1 MKKDIY
7 QSLKEWK
14 ESNTRRPLLLRG
26 ARQTG
31 KTFIVQ
37 KFGQKEFEHIVYI
50 NFERNPEYKAIFNTF
65 VPIEITEKIIL
76 FTAKKPEPG
85 KTLLFL
91 DEIQECPEAIV
102 SLRYFYEEMPGLHII
117 GAGSLLE
124 FALRNEN
131 FKMPVGRVQYLY
143 LYPMN
148 FGEFLE
154 ALGESALRKYLLN
167 LSNLEKM
174 PEEIHIKLNEY
185 IRKYYVLGGMPAVI
199 KEYITSRDIIKCQ
212 RIQRSVIDT
221 YIDDFAKY
229 SKVSSHTLLK
239 KVFHS
244 VPGMTGQKFVYAH
257 VDRGVKS
264 EKIKDS
270 LELLETAGIL
280 TRVKQTSGSGLPLS
294 SGIHESIFK
303 IIFPDIG
310 LFHAI
315 SGVYAETAIE
325 KDFNAI
331 FKGAVAEQFVGQE
344 LIAYQSPYTR
354 AEIFYWG
361 RRAKSSTAEIDYLIE
376 KDGQIIPIEVKSGPT
391 GRMKSLHIFIEK
403 HKTKCAVKISQ
414 AKFQKGNP
422 VLSLPFYAIESFF
435 KRNKL

>member
-1 MKKDIY
+1 MNRDIY
-7 QSLKEWK
+7 QSLKEWRD
-14 ESNTRRPLLLRG
+14 SNTRRPLLLRG

-37 KFGQKEFEHIVYI
+37 QFGKEEFENIIYI

-65 VPIEITEKIIL
+65 DPIEITEKIIL
-76 FTAKKPEPG
+76 FTAQKPETG

-102 SLRYFYEEMPGLHII
+102 SLRYFYEEMPDLHII

-124 FALRNEN
+124 FALQSED
-131 FKMPVGRVQYLY
+131 FKMPVGRIQYLY

-148 FGEFLE
+148 FGEFLD
-154 ALGESALRKYLLN
+154 ALGESALRNYILN
-167 LSNLEKM
+167 FSNLEKL
-174 PEEIHIKLNEY
+174 PKEIHEKLNET
-185 IRKYYVLGGMPAVI
+185 IRKYYVLGGMPGVV
-199 KEYITSRDIIKCQ
+199 KEYISSRDIIKCQ
-212 RIQRSVIDT
+212 RIQRSIIDT

-229 SKVSSHTLLK
+229 SKVSSHSLLK

-264 EKIKDS
+264 EKIKEA

-280 TRVKQTSGSGLPLS
+280 KRVRQTSGSGTPLS
-294 SGIHESIFK
+294 AGVHESIFK
-303 IIFPDIG
+303 IIFLDIG
-310 LFHAI
+310 LFHAS
-315 SGVYAETAIE
+315 SGVYSETAKE

-344 LIAYQSPYTR
+344 LIAYQSPYTK
-354 AEIFYWG
+354 ADVFYWG

-376 KDGQIIPIEVKSGPT
+376 KEGQIIPVEVKSGPT
-391 GRMKSLHIFIEK
+391 GRMKSLHMYINK
-403 HKTKCAVKISQ
+403 HQTNYALKISQ
-414 AKFQKGNP
+414 AKFQKGIP
-422 VLSLPFYAIESFF
+422 FISLPFYAIESFL
-435 KRNKL
+435 KRKEL

>member
-1 MKKDIY
+1 MKRDIY
-7 QSLKEWK
+7 QSLKEWRD
-14 ESNTRRPLLLRG
+14 SNTRRPLLLRG

-37 KFGQKEFEHIVYI
+37 QFGKEEFENIIYI

-65 VPIEITEKIIL
+65 DPIEITEKIIL
-76 FTAKKPEPG
+76 FTAQKPETG

-102 SLRYFYEEMPGLHII
+102 SLRYFYEEMPDLHII

-124 FALRNEN
+124 FALQSED
-131 FKMPVGRVQYLY
+131 FKMPVGRIQYLY

-148 FGEFLE
+148 FGEFLD
-154 ALGESALRKYLLN
+154 ALGESALRNYILN
-167 LSNLEKM
+167 FSNLEKL
-174 PEEIHIKLNEY
+174 PKEIHEKLNET
-185 IRKYYVLGGMPAVI
+185 IRKYYVLGGMPGVV
-199 KEYITSRDIIKCQ
+199 KEYISSRDIIKCQ
-212 RIQRSVIDT
+212 RIQRSIIDT

-229 SKVSSHTLLK
+229 SKVSSHSLLK

-264 EKIKDS
+264 EKIKEA

-280 TRVKQTSGSGLPLS
+280 KRVRQTSGSGTPLS
-294 SGIHESIFK
+294 AGVHESIFK
-303 IIFPDIG
+303 IIFLDIG
-310 LFHAI
+310 LFHAS
-315 SGVYAETAIE
+315 SGVYSETAKE

-344 LIAYQSPYTR
+344 LIAYQSPYTK
-354 AEIFYWG
+354 ADVFYWG

-376 KDGQIIPIEVKSGPT
+376 KEGQIIPVEVKSGPT
-391 GRMKSLHIFIEK
+391 GRMKSLHMYINK
-403 HKTKCAVKISQ
+403 HQTNYALKISQ
-414 AKFQKGNP
+414 AKFQKGIP
-422 VLSLPFYAIESFF
+422 FISLPFYAIESFL
-435 KRNKL
+435 KRKEL